1 MLVRILKDDVE
12 TSGGCLGRRS
22 VVELPTLEAKRL
34 IASGD
39 AEVTLGLPKAK
50 RTDWPKLDRRLRAG
64 AILAR

>member
-22 VVELPTLEAKRL
+22 VVELPILEAKRL

-39 AEVTLGLPKAK
+39 AEVTIGLPKDK
-50 RTDWPKLDRRLRAG
+50 RTDWPKLDRHLRGG
-64 AILAR
+64 AILTR